1 MKPLKPVN
9 GSALCKIRGLANDGL
24 ADSFNPTF
32 ANPSSDNPSTMK
44 HVLITGTN
52 GMIGQLILDLC
63 LQRTDVATVTSIT
76 RKPLGIVHHKLREI
90 IHTDFMNF
98 GTIQEHFSNQ
108 DCCFY
113 CIGVYTGTVPREE
126 FRKITVDYTR
136 IFAETLKQMS
146 PEVTFCFLSGQGAD
160 RTEKSKLMFAQ
171 DKGIAE
177 NILERLAFKQLSIFR
192 PGYIYPVKPRQ
203 EPNFFYRLSRI
214 LYKPFL
220 SKVYPNIGLT
230 SVQLATAMVKIGL
243 DGGTQQVYE
252 NREIR
257 QVAMCE

>member
-1 MKPLKPVN
+1 MK
-9 GSALCKIRGLANDGL
+9 R
-24 ADSFNPTF
+24 
-32 ANPSSDNPSTMK
+32 
-44 HVLITGTN
+44 VLITGTN
-52 GMIGQLILDLC
+52 GMIGRLILELC

-76 RKPLGIVHHKLREI
+76 RKPLGIVHPKLREV
-90 IHTDFMNF
+90 IHSDFRDLS
-98 GTIQEHFSNQ
+98 TIRDHFSNQ
-108 DCCFY
+108 DLCFY

-136 IFAETLKQMS
+136 VFAETLKQMS
-146 PEVTFCFLSGQGAD
+146 PEVVFCFLSGQGAD

-177 NILERLAFKQLSIFR
+177 NLLERLAFKQLSIFR
-192 PGYIYPVKPRQ
+192 PGYIYPVNPRK

-230 SVQLATAMVKIGL
+230 SVQLANAMVKIGL
-243 DGGTQQVYE
+243 EGATQQVYE

-257 QVAMCE
+257 QISMSE

>member
-1 MKPLKPVN
+1 MK
-9 GSALCKIRGLANDGL
+9 R
-24 ADSFNPTF
+24 
-32 ANPSSDNPSTMK
+32 
-44 HVLITGTN
+44 VLITGTN

-63 LQRTDVATVTSIT
+63 LQRTDVANVTSIT
-76 RKPLGIVHHKLREI
+76 RKPLGITHPKLQEV
-90 IHTDFMNF
+90 IHTDFLDLSPIRDQF
-98 GTIQEHFSNQ
+98 RNQ

-136 IFAETLKQMS
+136 AFAETLKQMS
-146 PEVTFCFLSGQGAD
+146 PEATFCFLSGQGAD

-177 NILERLAFKQLSIFR
+177 NLLERLAFKQLSVFR
-192 PGYIYPVKPRQ
+192 PGYIYPVKPRK

-243 DGGTQQVYE
+243 EGATQQVYE
-252 NREIR
+252 NKEIR
-257 QVAMCE
+257 QVVQ